1 MKKIISLVC
10 AFAVSLGAI
19 SFFAPSGAAEDYSD
33 ALTAAAESTVVIDR
47 STMTLRRICGTP
59 TVSELLAEFT
69 NDPSKI
75 SVTAADGRALGAD
88 ESVVSGSVV
97 SCAYSGGE
105 EKFTALI
112 YGDLNSDGRVDMKD
126 VITLIRVFSG
136 WDISRVADTGDVD
149 LNGKEN
155 MTDLVLIIR
164 YLSGWDVT
172 LGPVKIV
179 YTEDAQIAP
188 DEDSTLS
195 LLFGNN
201 LDKINRNIGKP
212 SGKTTAT
219 LRLAKNEIEF
229 TQLYLYSENDAA
241 ELSISVSDFISQK
254 GKTLRTEIYSEFYFE
269 MEDAATGETVSYPD
283 ALPPVSD
290 GFKVSAGTYA
300 GFVIKAFTDADDDAG
315 LYRATVS
322 VKKDGKTVKTA
333 YVFARVWDF
342 ALSDDTACE
351 TAFGMS
357 RYNIYNGHR
366 QYASDEDELYI
377 AYYDYMIENRVSP
390 YYLPCSVLD
399 DKADEYMSNP
409 RVTSFMIDGR
419 DTPNGELTDDEMR
432 QAYEKLSAKPEWMSK
447 GYFYYVDEPNNFG
460 SDNFGTLTVAQSA
473 DRLKRLF
480 PDYRLVVP
488 YYTNVRNSNGLD
500 MTETLANAGVNLW
513 CPVSS
518 FWTPWDTTA
527 TGANIKL
534 DRQAVETYGTAE
546 ERFARYVEKGDELW
560 WYVCIQPQYPYAN
573 LFATYQGTMS
583 RVLMWQ
589 QYKYNVKGLLY
600 WSVNAWSNGAE
611 WRKIDA
617 EFPYGDGRLIYCG
630 KRYGLYGPIGSIRLE
645 YLRDGIE
652 DFQYLTMIEE
662 LYGREK
668 ADEIVARVTKG
679 ILDTHVVS
687 GRMTDVRNEMGDL
700 IEAAMKK

>member
-136 WDISRVADTGDVD
+136 WDITRVADTGDVD

-179 YTEDAQIAP
+179 YTEEAQIAP

-269 MEDAATGETVSYPD
+269 MEDAATVG
-283 ALPPVSD
+283 
-290 GFKVSAGTYA
+290 
-300 GFVIKAFTDADDDAG
+300 
-315 LYRATVS
+315 
-322 VKKDGKTVKTA
+322 
-333 YVFARVWDF
+333 
-342 ALSDDTACE
+342 
-351 TAFGMS
+351 
-357 RYNIYNGHR
+357 
-366 QYASDEDELYI
+366 AS
-377 AYYDYMIENRVSP
+377 S
-390 YYLPCSVLD
+390 
-399 DKADEYMSNP
+399 
-409 RVTSFMIDGR
+409 
-419 DTPNGELTDDEMR
+419 
-432 QAYEKLSAKPEWMSK
+432 SAKPQNQEWV
-447 GYFYYVDEPNNFG
+447 G
-460 SDNFGTLTVAQSA
+460 
-473 DRLKRLF
+473 
-480 PDYRLVVP
+480 
-488 YYTNVRNSNGLD
+488 
-500 MTETLANAGVNLW
+500 
-513 CPVSS
+513 
-518 FWTPWDTTA
+518 
-527 TGANIKL
+527 
-534 DRQAVETYGTAE
+534 RQ
-546 ERFARYVEKGDELW
+546 L
-560 WYVCIQPQYPYAN
+560 
-573 LFATYQGTMS
+573 
-583 RVLMWQ
+583 
-589 QYKYNVKGLLY
+589 
-600 WSVNAWSNGAE
+600 
-611 WRKIDA
+611 
-617 EFPYGDGRLIYCG
+617 
-630 KRYGLYGPIGSIRLE
+630 
-645 YLRDGIE
+645 
-652 DFQYLTMIEE
+652 
-662 LYGREK
+662 
-668 ADEIVARVTKG
+668 
-679 ILDTHVVS
+679 
-687 GRMTDVRNEMGDL
+687 
-700 IEAAMKK
+700 